1 MGDVPVKYAG
11 EIYIPHL
18 PHAPEFATIFNDIGD
33 LCNENGKFEKEL
45 EKELVASM
53 EYCQRVWKQQSRIH
67 KIDVETAIAVL
78 NRLNSV
84 VITVQKIR
92 GLENNARVGYIRK
105 FLTDLV
111 VNIEWK
117 KNNDFA
123 GVKLGTHCFSYVTY
137 EIEAYAPPLTSSMQ
151 AVVEM
156 DNMPEDAE
164 ITVGTL
170 LLEMKDLMGH

>member
-1 MGDVPVKYAG
+1 MEYVPVYVG
-11 EIYIPHL
+11 TMHVPHL
-18 PHAPEFATIFNDIGD
+18 PPAPEFATIFNDIGD

-45 EKELVASM
+45 EKELMASM

-84 VITVQKIR
+84 VTTVQKIR

-105 FLTDLV
+105 FLTELV
-111 VNIEWK
+111 GNIQWQHE
-117 KNNDFA
+117 NTNSIRLA
-123 GVKLGTHCFSYVTY
+123 THCFSYVTY

-151 AVVEM
+151 AVAEM